1 MPQIVFQ
8 GLAEQP
14 EEPHVA
20 DQMQPAGVQEQ
31 AAEHG
36 GQQLQGLV
44 GGDQLGVA
52 QFGGHRP
59 LVHEQGRGRIRAEV
73 QLIEKNGH
81 IDRNQSQRD
90 PGPALLRRRPADGD
104 HRYSRKNVGQAP
116 SPVQGQPGAAVLHH
130 NPAHFTLPGRGCPG
144 AGAGGVDKAWSF

>member
-1 MPQIVFQ
+1 MSQIVFQ

-20 DQMQPAGVQEQ
+20 DQMQPAGVQEH

-36 GQQLQGLV
+36 GQQPQGLV

-59 LVHEQGRGRIRAEV
+59 LVHEQGRGRILAEV
-73 QLIEKNGH
+73 QLIEKDGH
-81 IDRNQSQRD
+81 VDRNQSQRD
-90 PGPALLRRRPADGD
+90 PGPATRRRRPADGD
-104 HRYSRKNVGQAP
+104 HVRSEECFGAP
-116 SPVQGQPGAAVLHH
+116 TPSDCLTAHAS
-130 NPAHFTLPGRGCPG
+130 AHFTLPGRGCPG
-144 AGAGGVDKAWSF
+144 AGAGGVDKGGSF